1 MPAPHRRPRR
11 ALALLALLAACTA
24 ADDAAPGRLA
34 VEVDTLGDT
43 IRVRTLGGSTW
54 GDTATLVPEVTIG
67 VADGPEE
74 YLLGRIRSLAV
85 SPAGEIYLMDAQV
98 PALRKYAADGR
109 YLMTLGR
116 EGSGP
121 GEYRQPDG
129 GLAVLSDGRVV
140 LRDPGNAR
148 FAVYAGDGSYL
159 EQWPVTAGFN
169 TGRKLYRSATD
180 HVYTMVLLETDLP
193 PWQWTYGMSHYA
205 PDGTILDTLVVPK
218 LGYEPPTVRG
228 QRDGNS
234 STNYVPFTP
243 TAPWAFS
250 PMGYAVSGIGDTY
263 RFTLFRPE
271 GPLQI
276 EKAWTPTPVLPEE
289 GAERRAQVTW
299 DMEQNFPGWRWNGD
313 PVPDTKPA
321 FTDLMPAEDGR
332 IWVRVSTAGVRGA
345 EVASALPPPD
355 GGTPRPTLHFQE
367 PVAFDVFEADGT
379 YLGHVRAPDGFQT
392 GPTPVMRG
400 DTVWAVTIDPELGI
414 PQVVRYRLER

>member
-1 MPAPHRRPRR
+1 MPAPHHPRR
-11 ALALLALLAACTA
+11 VLALLLLATACGGGG
-24 ADDAAPGRLA
+24 DAAPDR
-34 VEVDTLGDT
+34 VSVQVDTLGDT
-43 IRVRTLGGSTW
+43 IVVRTLAGSAW
-54 GDTATLVPEVTIG
+54 GDTGRLVPELTIG

-85 SPAGEIYLMDAQV
+85 SPQGEIYLMDAQV
-98 PALRKYAADGR
+98 PALRKYAADGS

-148 FAVYAGDGSYL
+148 FAIYAADGSYL

-169 TGRKLYRSATD
+169 TGRKLYRSDQD

-234 STNYVPFTP
+234 STQYVPFTP

-250 PMGYAVSGIGDTY
+250 PLGYAVSGIGDRY

-271 GPLQI
+271 GPLVI
-276 EKAWTPTPVLPEE
+276 EKAADPVAVLPEE

-332 IWVRVSTAGVRGA
+332 IWVRVSTRGERVD
-345 EVASALPPPD
+345 EVASALPPRE
-355 GGTPRPTLHFQE
+355 GSTPRPESHFLE
-367 PVAFDVFEADGT
+367 PVAFDVFEPDGR
-379 YLGHVRAPDGFQT
+379 YLGHVVAPEGFQT
-392 GPTPVMRG
+392 GPTPVIRG

-414 PQVVRYRLER
+414 PQVVRYRIAR